1 MSKPATHAGDRGIG
15 DHATFLEEEAF
26 RARLPGKQ
34 LVYPRPQF
42 VQPDSGAHELGLDEA
57 THLGVGYHIAS
68 RPMKY
73 GNFEKDL
80 DGGYY

>member
-1 MSKPATHAGDRGIG
+1 MAKAATFSGDRGIN
-15 DHATFLEEEAF
+15 DSATFLEEEPF
-26 RARLPGKQ
+26 RARLPSKN
-34 LVYPRPQF
+34 LVCPRPEY
-42 VQPDSGAHELGLDEA
+42 VQPDSGAHNTAGGSLGI
-57 THLGVGYHIAS
+57 HYHIAG

>member
-1 MSKPATHAGDRGIG
+1 MAKAATHSADRGIN
-15 DHATFLEEEAF
+15 DSATFLEEEPF
-26 RARLPGKQ
+26 RARLPSRQ
-34 LVYPRPQF
+34 LVTPRPQF
-42 VQPDSGAHELGLDEA
+42 VQPDSGAHELANDGGS
-57 THLGVGYHIAS
+57 LGIHYNISS